1 MTKVLVINGSPRKG
15 EGNTAGILAPFIGR
29 MEDAG
34 ASVELLYA
42 ADLDVNDCL
51 ADFNCWFQNPGECI
65 QNDGMQEIYPKVREA
80 DILILATPV
89 YIPIP
94 GCMANFLNRMCPI
107 IEPELEFR
115 DGRTRGRRPEGVKLS
130 KLVLVSTSGWWEVEN
145 MGIVL
150 KIVQELAMNLGVEF
164 GGAVLRPHAFILREK
179 PDEKREIRGS
189 LRKAGR
195 MLIES
200 GSMPTEL
207 LDSISRP
214 LLPEPE
220 LRDRYRSS
228 YERAKGG

>member
-15 EGNTAGILAPFIGR
+15 EGNTAGILAPFIGG

-42 ADLDVNDCL
+42 ADIEARDCL
-51 ADFNCWFQNPGECI
+51 ADFNCWFKNPGECI
-65 QNDGMQEIYPKVREA
+65 QKDGMQEVYPKIREA
-80 DILILATPV
+80 DVLVLAMPV

-115 DGRTRGRRPEGVKLS
+115 DGRTRGRRPGNVKLS

-145 MGIVL
+145 MGIIL
-150 KIVQELAMNLGVEF
+150 RIVQELTMNLGVEF
-164 GGAVLRPHAFILREK
+164 GGAVLRPHAFILSEN
-179 PDEKREIRGS
+179 PDEKEKIHGS
-189 LRKAGR
+189 LREAGR
-195 MLIES
+195 LLMEQ
-200 GSMPTEL
+200 GTMPREL

-214 LLPEPE
+214 LLSESE
-220 LRDRYRSS
+220 LRERYNRS
-228 YERAKGG
+228 YQRAKGN